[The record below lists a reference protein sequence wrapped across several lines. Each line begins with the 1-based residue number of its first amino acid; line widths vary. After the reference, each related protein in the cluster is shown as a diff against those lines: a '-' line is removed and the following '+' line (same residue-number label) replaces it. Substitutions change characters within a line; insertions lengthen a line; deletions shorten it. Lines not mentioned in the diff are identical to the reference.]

1 MKTMRVQP
9 WGEDQGDHVVINVT
23 DFDPKVHVRIDAKA
37 APMSEAPAEPVKSDP
52 VVSHAVAIPADWQA
66 LGWPQK
72 RSLAS
77 KLTDEP
83 INNGATADR
92 VIAAE
97 LAKREG

>member
-1 MKTMRVQP
+1 MLITMTKDGVKTQVHP
-9 WGEDQGDHVVINVT
+9 TAVADHRRAGWSV
-23 DFDPKVHVRIDAKA
+23 
-37 APMSEAPAEPVKSDP
+37 APETAQEAPAEPVSAVP
-52 VVSHAVAIPADWQA
+52 AAPHAVVIPNRWRA

-83 INNGATADR
+83 IRDGAIADR

-97 LAKREG
+97 VARREG

>member
-1 MKTMRVQP
+1 MLITMTKDGVKTQVHPTAVADHRRVGWAVAVQ
-9 WGEDQGDHVVINVT
+9 
-23 DFDPKVHVRIDAKA
+23 
-37 APMSEAPAEPVKSDP
+37 EAPAEPVSAVP
-52 VVSHAVAIPADWQA
+52 AVSHAVAIPNGWRA

-83 INNGATADR
+83 IRDGAIADR

-97 LAKREG
+97 VARREG